1 MFFYKNTFQQKK
13 KNKMKIIMDW
23 KTAKSIQLYKFNL

>member
-1 MFFYKNTFQQKK
+1 MFFYKNTFQQK